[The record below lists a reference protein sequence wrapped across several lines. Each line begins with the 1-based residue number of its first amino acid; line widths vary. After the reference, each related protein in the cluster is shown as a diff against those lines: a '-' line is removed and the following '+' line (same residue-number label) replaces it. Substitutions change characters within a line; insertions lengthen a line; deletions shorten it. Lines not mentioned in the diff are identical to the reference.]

1 MFERWLEVEEKATF
15 EKIIDIF
22 EKAKLLGVLQQWYSQ
37 YRIEGTLR
45 PVVLNMWHVPNLW
58 AWWFKTL

>member
-22 EKAKLLGVLQQWYSQ
+22 EKAKLLGVLQQWCSQ

-45 PVVLNMWHVPNLW
+45 PVVLNVGHVPHLW
-58 AWWFKTL
+58 A